1 MRAVLADYP
10 HVQALKDG
18 RVTGPSLEFTE
29 VDPVHR
35 AFAAMVR
42 EQAYD
47 VCEMAIVTYL
57 QARAEDKPLLLLP
70 VVLRSRF
77 QHDHIVCRADDP
89 LEPSGLAGKRV
100 GVRTYA
106 QTTGVWL
113 RGILSDEYGVPLDH
127 VQWVSIEDGHLAEY
141 ADPPQVERAPD
152 GSKLIAMLLAGELD
166 AVIMGQ
172 DLPDDPRLRP
182 LIPEA
187 KTAARSWY
195 ERRRAVPINHM
206 VVIRS
211 AHEGLRDE
219 LTRMFVEAKLL
230 AGPPASVDMT
240 PVGVE
245 ANAPA
250 LELITR
256 YAHEQGLIPRP
267 LTVAE
272 LFAAPRGSVS

>member
-10 HVQALKDG
+10 HVRALKERAAFDF
-18 RVTGPSLEFTE
+18 VE
-29 VDPVHR
+29 VDPVHK

-42 EQAYD
+42 KQAYD

-57 QARAEDKPLLLLP
+57 QARSEGKPLLLLP

-89 LEPSGLAGKRV
+89 IDVTELAGKRV

-113 RGILSDEYGVPLDH
+113 RGILSDEYGVPLDK

-141 ADPPQVERAPD
+141 VDPPQVERAPQD
-152 GSKLIAMLLAGELD
+152 SKLVQMLHAGELD
-166 AVIMGQ
+166 AVIMGN

-182 LIPEA
+182 LIPDA
-187 KTAARSWY
+187 KAAARDWY
-195 ERRRAVPINHM
+195 ERTHAVPINHM
-206 VVIRS
+206 VVIR
-211 AHEGLRDE
+211 ADLADRREE
-219 LTRMFVEAKLL
+219 LTQLFVEAKQHAT
-230 AGPPASVDMT
+230 AGSIDMT
-240 PVGVE
+240 PIGLE
-245 ANAPA
+245 ANRAA

-256 YAHEQGLIPRP
+256 YAHEQGLVPHR
-267 LTVAE
+267 LAVDD
-272 LFAAPRGSVS
+272 LFTLRGATS

>member
-10 HVQALKDG
+10 HVRRLKEQAVFDF
-18 RVTGPSLEFTE
+18 VE
-29 VDPVHR
+29 VDPVHK

-89 LEPSGLAGKRV
+89 LDVTGLAGKRI

-113 RGILSDEYGVPLDH
+113 RGILGDEYGVPLDEI
-127 VQWVSIEDGHLAEY
+127 QWVSIEDGHLAEY

-152 GSKLIAMLLAGELD
+152 GSKLIDLLHTGDLD
-166 AVIMGQ
+166 AVIMGN

-182 LIPEA
+182 LIPDA
-187 KTAARSWY
+187 KTAARTWY
-195 ERRRAVPINHM
+195 ERTRAVPINHM
-206 VVIRS
+206 VVIR
-211 AHEGLRDE
+211 AEHADRREE
-219 LTRMFVEAKLL
+219 LTQLFVEAKQY
-230 AGPPASVDMT
+230 AGHPADGSIDMT
-240 PVGVE
+240 PVGLE
-245 ANAPA
+245 ANRPA
-250 LELITR
+250 LDLITR
-256 YAHEQGLIPRP
+256 YAHEQGLVPHR
-267 LTVAE
+267 LAVDD
-272 LFAAPRGSVS
+272 LFSLKGAAS